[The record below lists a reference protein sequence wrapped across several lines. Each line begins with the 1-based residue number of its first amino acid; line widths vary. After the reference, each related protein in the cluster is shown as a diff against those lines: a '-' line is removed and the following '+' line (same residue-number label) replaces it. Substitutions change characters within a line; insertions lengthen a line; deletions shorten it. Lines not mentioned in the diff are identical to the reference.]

1 MARSIIDSYALW
13 WRGTGRSTKTLEN
26 YRYSLER
33 LAERLGGQRQLVDA
47 TLDDL
52 RSYQADRLEATSPGT
67 ASVDFRAL
75 RSFYAWCDAE
85 GELDGRNPAERL
97 KGPKVYETP
106 VEVAT
111 ETDYKRL
118 IAACPK
124 TTVAGR
130 RDAAIIAVLWA
141 TGMRRGE
148 LVVLDLEHLDLDAGV
163 LSIRKTKNGTP
174 RRVPLDA
181 DTLAL
186 LDRWLRRRG
195 YDAGPVVHCR
205 ARRAAV
211 VQRRRA
217 DVRAPLRARR
227 RRRLGPPVPS
237 GAGDA
242 LAAPRRHRDGA
253 ALDRRLALAGDG
265 RSVHADARRGRRP
278 RGVPQATRVKLP
290 PAVRW

>member
-33 LAERLGGQRQLVDA
+33 LAERLGGQRQLVTA

-97 KGPKVYETP
+97 KGPKVHETP

-111 ETDYKRL
+111 EVDYRRL
-118 IAACPK
+118 LAACPK

-130 RDAAIIAVLWA
+130 RDAAIIAVLWG

-148 LVVLDLEHLDLDAGV
+148 LVVIDLEHLDLDAGT
-163 LSIRKTKNGTP
+163 LQIRKTKNGTP
-174 RRVPLDA
+174 RRVPLDV

-195 YDAGPVVHCR
+195 YDAGPLFPAERGGRLTPNGVGQMIQRRCELAGVDVSAHQF
-205 ARRAAV
+205 RRALATRWLRHGGTETGLRSIAGWKSPAMV
-211 VQRRRA
+211 GRYTRMHA
-217 DVRAPLRARR
+217 EDVAHEEY
-227 RRRLGPPVPS
+227 RRLLG
-237 GAGDA
+237 
-242 LAAPRRHRDGA
+242 
-253 ALDRRLALAGDG
+253 
-265 RSVHADARRGRRP
+265 
-278 RGVPQATRVKLP
+278 
-290 PAVRW
+290 